1 MNKTIKLATLKEK
14 LGWNN
19 LNIIEPVNGYT
30 DSYTT
35 YKEDNKPTFVEPFFS
50 LQSGSLEEKIDMLL
64 ISAVGA
70 AGKTQ
75 LSEYLSLQTGAPILD
90 LAKHEPVGG
99 YSFTGLL
106 SRRYN
111 YQERLSRIKEGKQLI
126 IIDGLD
132 EGLMKV
138 TRDAF
143 FSFIND
149 IMQFAQNNTPN
160 TTIVLLG
167 RTLVMGEVASHLKS
181 NNFNA
186 PLLKIEP
193 FTEEQAEEFLY
204 KKVIG
209 ANKVRYTKPYQ
220 DVIKYLI
227 NSIKGFFKNQ
237 GELDKATFNNFIG
250 YAPVL
255 DAIAELLKG
264 NSNYHALL
272 KELESEQYTNVN
284 LLIHLLEK
292 ILKREQNKVRNA
304 VIAKLLENY
313 PTEQRDFFDK
323 VVYSGDDQC
332 RRLLSICLGEE
343 YTPTYNDDESFSIRF
358 DKQLGDMRYE
368 HPFLTDRRI
377 NNVVFESYILAKAAL
392 SEDTYEAALKYMKN
406 SSLFKNSFAFYPVF
420 MNIIKEKEVII
431 SDEFF
436 PALYDSLSSQSSSIL
451 KTRVEINQ
459 DECEPINLNVSLEN
473 SEYGTED
480 CITMFL
486 HNVDDFTVGASLGNT
501 TIMGDFDV
509 TLSGRHVVL
518 NAPVE
523 IDCRILKSKCSELS
537 LLRIYEKENPGNNN
551 HIYISCQELCTIV
564 DDQGHITNLKHSDC
578 DFYIRSNK
586 RPAFPFS
593 QFYSGIPIDK
603 KDPDYLKFQKLRRI
617 ILQFRGHKRGELA
630 KMKDKIL
637 NRNAYGIG
645 RSTVNALVA
654 NGIIYERNHLYVID
668 EDKFMKILGMSYD
681 NMINSEINDKVRKF
695 LCSY

>member
-1 MNKTIKLATLKEK
+1 MNNTIKPTTLKEK

-19 LNIIEPVNGYT
+19 LNIVEPVNGYI

-35 YKEDNKPTFVEPFFS
+35 YTKDNKPTFVEPFFS
-50 LQSGSLEEKIDMLL
+50 LQCGSFEEKIDILL

-75 LSEYLSLQTGAPILD
+75 LSEYLSFQTGAPILD

-111 YQERLSRIKEGKQLI
+111 YQEILSRINDGKQLI

-149 IMQFAQNNTPN
+149 VMQFAKNSTPN

-167 RTLVMGEVASHLKS
+167 RTLIMGEVASYLKS
-181 NNFNA
+181 NNYNA
-186 PLLKIEP
+186 TLLKIEP

-209 ANKVRYTKPYQ
+209 ANKARYTKPYQ

-255 DAIAELLKG
+255 DAITELLKG
-264 NSNYHALL
+264 NANYHALL

-292 ILKREQNKVRNA
+292 ILKREQDKVKNA
-304 VIAKLLENY
+304 VIAKLLEDY
-313 PTEQRDFFDK
+313 PIEQQEMFDK
-323 VVYSGDDQC
+323 VVYSSDDQC

-343 YTPTYNDDESFSIRF
+343 YTPTYNEDESFSIRF

-368 HPFLTDRRI
+368 HPFLTNCRI

-392 SEDTYEAALKYMKN
+392 SEDTYEAALRYMKN
-406 SSLFKNSFAFYPVF
+406 SNLFKNSFAFYPVF
-420 MNIIKEKEVII
+420 MHMIKEKESVI

-451 KTRVEINQ
+451 KTCVEINQ
-459 DECEPINLNVSLEN
+459 DEHELTNLNVSFEN

-486 HNVDDFTVGASLGNT
+486 HDVDDFTVGTSLGNT
-501 TIMGDFDV
+501 TIIGDFDV

-518 NAPVE
+518 NAPVK

-537 LLRIYEKENPGNNN
+537 FYEKENQEN
-551 HIYISCQELCTIV
+551 HNQISVSCQELHTIV
-564 DDQGHITNLKHSDC
+564 DDQGHITNLKHNDC
-578 DFYIRSNK
+578 DFYIRSSK
-586 RPAFPFS
+586 RPGFPFS
-593 QFYSGIPIDK
+593 QFYSGAPIDK

-645 RSTVNALVA
+645 RSTVNALVS
-654 NGIIYERNHLYVID
+654 NGIIYERNHLYIID
-668 EDKFMKILGMSYD
+668 EDKFMKILGISYD
-681 NMINSEINDKVRKF
+681 NLINGEINDKVRKF
-695 LCSY
+695 LCNY